1 MLLNTAQK
9 EQKELKEEFGEGET
23 IGGTLAEDLAGIG
36 GHLDDKDELRP
47 TEQSAADSIEYVHGS
62 LGIVPSGADDDW
74 LWTITSKTKFIFPFI
89 KGLNNFCNFDKIRNK
104 NIENWGLENFEKIF
118 FV

>member
-1 MLLNTAQK
+1 MEEGGEDAENKAHREGVMNQLLVLLNTAQK

-62 LGIVPSGADDDW
+62 LGIVPSGADDD
-74 LWTITSKTKFIFPFI
+74 
-89 KGLNNFCNFDKIRNK
+89 
-104 NIENWGLENFEKIF
+104 
-118 FV
+118 

>member
-1 MLLNTAQK
+1 MEEGGEDAENKAHREGVMNQLLVLLNTAQK

-47 TEQSAADSIEYVHGS
+47 MEQSAADSNEYVHGS
-62 LGIVPSGADDDW
+62 LGIVPSGADDD
-74 LWTITSKTKFIFPFI
+74 
-89 KGLNNFCNFDKIRNK
+89 
-104 NIENWGLENFEKIF
+104 
-118 FV
+118 